1 VLDMFHPLLW
11 VVHPLG
17 GIILAFLSTVIF
29 SQRRRHWLPVLA
41 GVAVLLLLTV
51 SGAGWLVHPAAGLA
65 LALLAS
71 VLFRSWQKYRPTIV
85 LTVVALITFISLG
98 AEWAIFPMVGFGML
112 WMLKM
117 VFTGE
122 LLRVPQE
129 LKTAQAF
136 AGGTA
141 DLGGGTDRPA
151 ALPGQGRG
159 EAMLKVASQFTQ
171 SVPDRV
177 AARAQRRMQR
187 RVDKLE
193 RRAERL
199 GVPFRMQTVTAPAQ
213 PVAVNPTEAGGG
225 LLALARD
232 ERLPADA
239 RARLGALHHRCAE
252 ALAYLRD
259 HDQDSA
265 GAGPGFM
272 VRQIVEDYAPEAA
285 RAYLK
290 LPPSRAD
297 VTPLQDGKTG
307 RDLLGEQLDLLLA
320 AVQDIMAQATQ
331 ASSQRLLA
339 HQRFLKDRFAKADDE
354 LKL

>member
-1 VLDMFHPLLW
+1 VLELFHPLLW

-41 GVAVLLLLTV
+41 GVGILLLLTV

-85 LTVVALITFISLG
+85 LTVVALMVFISLG

-117 VFTGE
+117 VLTGE
-122 LLRVPQE
+122 LFRVPQE

-136 AGGTA
+136 AGGST
-141 DLGGGTDRPA
+141 GQPA

-159 EAMLKVASQFTQ
+159 EAMFSAAAELAQ

-177 AARAQRRMQR
+177 AASAQRKMQR
-187 RVDKLE
+187 RVAKLE

-199 GVPFRMQTVTAPAQ
+199 GLPFSIQTVTAPAQ
-213 PVAVNPTEAGGG
+213 TIPAQPPTSQPAEGAG
-225 LLALARD
+225 LLALSRN

-252 ALAYLRD
+252 ALAYLKD
-259 HDQDSA
+259 HDQDGV

-272 VRQIVEDYAPEAA
+272 LRQIADDYAPEAV

-339 HQRFLKDRFAKADDE
+339 HQRFLKDRFARAEDD